1 MPDTGGVLCRLR
13 GALLLLLPLVL
24 VTGCSGQIGAGNPS
38 GDDPH
43 AITLTSGVFRSVD
56 RDPAPSLAG
65 TTLEGTPLDVTR
77 MRGKV
82 VVVNFW
88 ASWCA
93 PCRAEARN
101 LNAVYAQTKGLGVEF
116 VGVDIKDEKTAA
128 RAFQRAKAVAYP
140 SLFDQD
146 GTLLL
151 RFRGKAPQNPP
162 TTLVLDRRGRVA
174 ARFVQGVTEA
184 QLLAPVQ
191 VIAKEPA

>member
-1 MPDTGGVLCRLR
+1 MPDTGRVLCRLR
-13 GALLLLLPLVL
+13 GAVLLLLPLAL

-38 GDDPH
+38 GEDPH
-43 AITLTSGVFRSVD
+43 AITLTSGVFRAVD

-65 TTLEGTPLDVTR
+65 TTLEGTSLDVTR

-101 LNAVYAQTKGLGVEF
+101 LNSVYAQTKALGVEF

-128 RAFQRAKAVAYP
+128 RAFQRAKAVTYP
-140 SLFDQD
+140 SLYDQD

-162 TTLVLDRRGRVA
+162 TTLVLDRQGRVA

>member
-1 MPDTGGVLCRLR
+1 MPDTGGVLWRLR
-13 GALLLLLPLVL
+13 GARLLLLPLAL
-24 VTGCSGQIGAGNPS
+24 VTACSGQIGAGNPS
-38 GDDPH
+38 GNDPQPL
-43 AITLTSGVFRSVD
+43 TLSSGVFRAGD
-56 RDPAPSLAG
+56 RDPAPSLVS
-65 TTLEGTPLDVTR
+65 TTLEGTTLDVTR

-101 LNAVYAQTKGLGVEF
+101 LNSVYDQTKGLGVEF

-140 SLFDQD
+140 SLYDQD

-162 TTLVLDRRGRVA
+162 TTLVLDRQGRVA

-184 QLLAPVQ
+184 QLLGPVQ

>member
-1 MPDTGGVLCRLR
+1 MADTGGVLCRLR
-13 GALLLLLPLVL
+13 GAVLLLLPLVL
-24 VTGCSGQIGAGNPS
+24 VTGCSGQIGAGTPS

-43 AITLTSGVFRSVD
+43 AITLTSGVFRAVD

-65 TTLEGTPLDVTR
+65 TTLEGTALDVTR

-101 LNAVYAQTKGLGVEF
+101 LNAVYAQTKALGVEF

-140 SLFDQD
+140 SLYDQD

-162 TTLVLDRRGRVA
+162 TTLVLDRQGRVA
-174 ARFVQGVTEA
+174 ARFVQGVTQA